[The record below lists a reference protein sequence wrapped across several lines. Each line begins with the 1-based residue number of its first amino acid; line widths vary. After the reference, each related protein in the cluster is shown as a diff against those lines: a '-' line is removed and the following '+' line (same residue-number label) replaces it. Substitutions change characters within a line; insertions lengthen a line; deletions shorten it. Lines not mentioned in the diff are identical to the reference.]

1 MFYAYVTTIRAVS
14 IFNFLY
20 NKIQRRIQKVVRR
33 TIIFDIG
40 LFYIIVIIGYL
51 TWPINTLSL
60 IIERNNI
67 HIGKQD
73 IPMSLARITLILI
86 IVTKL
91 PSNYNSLRITLF
103 NMLWTTTKI
112 ISVKNIFVTLNVLM
126 ICCSV

>member
-1 MFYAYVTTIRAVS
+1 
-14 IFNFLY
+14 
-20 NKIQRRIQKVVRR
+20 
-33 TIIFDIG
+33 
-40 LFYIIVIIGYL
+40 
-51 TWPINTLSL
+51 
-60 IIERNNI
+60 
-67 HIGKQD
+67 
-73 IPMSLARITLILI
+73 MSLARITLILI